1 MIQKPTKDLTLIVYN
16 TPKPPK
22 YIQINKGM
30 LKALLFTIPTLVII
44 SVAFSLFT
52 SFFMKRKLEAVKSK
66 EPQMIL
72 DLRNHNQELTDD
84 IEKLKKSNEELAK
97 KIAKGAQ
104 AVGTASSLLS
114 MIKTPLG
121 FEDFREKNLSRVE
134 NFSHQAM
141 NNKIVF
147 KFDLINNSTNEARL
161 SGYIT
166 VLQYHSY
173 GVNFYPN
180 LSLNSDSQF
189 IQYNKGESFT
199 VSRFRPVIAEFPV
212 PANSAN
218 VWYKV
223 YIFSREGN
231 LLSINSTKEYPLN

>member
-1 MIQKPTKDLTLIVYN
+1 MIQEPSKDLTLIVYN

-30 LKALLFTIPTLVII
+30 LKTLLFTIPALIVLSI
-44 SVAFSLFT
+44 AFSLFT

-66 EPQMIL
+66 EPQIIY
-72 DLRNHNQELTDD
+72 DLKEQNAKLAASIEKLEQSNQEL
-84 IEKLKKSNEELAK
+84 SV
-97 KIAKGAQ
+97 KIAQGSQ
-104 AVGTASSLLS
+104 AVGTASSLLA

-121 FEDFREKNLSRVE
+121 FEDVRESKLARVE
-134 NFSHQAM
+134 NYSHQTL
-141 NNKIVF
+141 NNKAIF
-147 KFDLINNSTNEARL
+147 KFDLINNMPNDDRL

-166 VLQYHSY
+166 VLQFHSY

-180 LSLNSDSQF
+180 LSLNSESQQ

-199 VSRFRPVIAEFPV
+199 VSRFRPVIAEFPL
-212 PANSAN
+212 PSNSAN

-223 YIFSREGN
+223 FIFSREGN
-231 LLSINSTKEYPLN
+231 LLTITSTKEYPLN